1 MSQRLGDLLSNTGWL
16 HSLGGTRCWCSWLAV
31 QCSFHSSHP
40 CLFLEPFL
48 LRWQTLIRAHT
59 LLTGS
64 AVRRLFT
71 STCFLVQR
79 IYWAAQGS
87 SDYKGPVAS
96 VRLESFVEYEGKEAT
111 VRTRHGMMDW
121 FTIGK
126 GVHQGHILS
135 PWLFNF
141 CAEYIMWNSGLDEAQ
156 AGIKIAR
163 RNINNLRYAD
173 DTTFMAESEKELKGL
188 LIKVKEEWKSWL
200 KIEHSK
206 N

>member
-1 MSQRLGDLLSNTGWL
+1 MSQRRGDLLSNTGWL
-16 HSLGGTRCWCSWLAV
+16 HRLGGTRCWCSWLTV

-48 LRWQTLIRAHT
+48 PRRQTLIRAHT
-59 LLTGS
+59 LLRGS

-79 IYWAAQGS
+79 IYWAAQDS

-96 VRLESFVEYEGKEAT
+96 IHLESFAEYAGKEAT

-126 GVHQGHILS
+126 GVRQGYILS
-135 PWLFNF
+135 PCLFNLPQSTS
-141 CAEYIMWNSGLDEAQ
+141 CEMLGWMKHKL
-156 AGIKIAR
+156 
-163 RNINNLRYAD
+163 
-173 DTTFMAESEKELKGL
+173 ESRLPGEKSIISDRQMTPHLWK
-188 LIKVKEEWKSWL
+188 KVKRK
-200 KIEHSK
+200 
-206 N
+206 